1 MLRARAVLF
10 IIDVEPDARK
20 TRKGSGGWEASD
32 AALKH
37 VERLRG
43 ELEEATGSEVM
54 LNWFLRADPQIEQT
68 WGRADWVAEACPLII
83 RTITD
88 RGDYSAIHPHL
99 WRWDS
104 RRREWFT
111 ELNDPA
117 WTSECLHTAINA
129 YSGIFGRR
137 PDACRFGDRWLDQRT
152 VQLLREGGFRFDLT
166 IEPGLPDTPIHD
178 DRHATAWLPDYRSA
192 PRHPYVPSNENFLA
206 PAGEPIDSTALWMLP
221 LTTTLPAWRLVR
233 RPPYVMKASRSPNL
247 ALSSAYVWP
256 HIRRQLEK
264 ESDVPLSMVLRSGD
278 LTTPVFLRNFLHTT
292 GELVRHPMLRRCEF
306 TTPDAAV
313 ARWQVRRA

>member
-1 MLRARAVLF
+1 MVLARAVLF

-20 TRKGSGGWEASD
+20 TRQGSGGWEASE
-32 AALKH
+32 AALEH
-37 VERLRG
+37 VGRLRG
-43 ELEEATGSEVM
+43 ELEETSGSEVKF
-54 LNWFLRADPQIEQT
+54 NWFLRADPQIEQT

-99 WRWDS
+99 WRWHS

-137 PDACRFGDRWLDQRT
+137 PDACRLGDRWMDQPT
-152 VQLLREGGFRFDLT
+152 VQLLRELGFRFDLT

-178 DRHATAWLPDYRSA
+178 DRHATAWLPDYSSA
-192 PRHPYVPSNENFLA
+192 PRHPYVPSNENFLV
-206 PAGEPIDSTALWMLP
+206 PAHEPIDSKALWMLP
-221 LTTTLPAWRLVR
+221 LTTTLPAWRFVR
-233 RPPYVMKASRSPNL
+233 RAPYVIKASRSPNL
-247 ALSSAYVWP
+247 ALSSGYVWP
-256 HIRRQLEK
+256 HIRNQLEQ
-264 ESDVPLSMVLRSGD
+264 ESDAPLSMVLRSGD
-278 LTTPVFLRNFLHTT
+278 LTNPVFLKNFLHTT
-292 GELVRHPMLRRCEF
+292 GELVRHPGLRRCEF

-313 ARWQVRRA
+313 ARWQARHA

>member
-1 MLRARAVLF
+1 MREARAVLF

-20 TRKGSGGWEASD
+20 TRKGSGGWEASE
-32 AALKH
+32 AALEH

-43 ELEEATGSEVM
+43 ELENATGSEVK

-68 WGRADWVAEACPLII
+68 WGRADWVAEACPQII

-88 RGDYSAIHPHL
+88 RGDYGGIHPHL
-99 WRWDS
+99 WRWHS

-117 WTSECLHTAINA
+117 WTSECLHTAMSA

-152 VQLLREGGFRFDLT
+152 VQLLRELGFQFDLT
-166 IEPGLPDTPIHD
+166 IEPGLPDAPIHD

-192 PRHPYVPSNENFLA
+192 PRYPYVPSNENFLV
-206 PAGEPIDSTALWMLP
+206 PAEESIESNALWMLP
-221 LTTTLPAWRLVR
+221 LTTTIPAWRLVR
-233 RPPYVMKASRSPNL
+233 RPPYVVKASRSPNL
-247 ALSSAYVWP
+247 ALSSSYVWP
-256 HIRRQLEK
+256 HIRGELDK
-264 ESDVPLSMVLRSGD
+264 ESDAPLSMVLRSGD
-278 LTTPVFLRNFLHTT
+278 LNEPVFLRNFLRTT
-292 GELVRHPMLRRCEF
+292 GELLRHPRLGRCEF
-306 TTPDAAV
+306 TTPDVAV
-313 ARWQVRRA
+313 ARWRARRA